1 MDADSGQ
8 FAHLNFM
15 LFNLQEM
22 SSEIDDLTSKF
33 AYPVSLVKRN
43 NDKWSIVSKV
53 TDYSVLIINGDSV
66 AQNNVEYLGIL

>member
-1 MDADSGQ
+1 
-8 FAHLNFM
+8 
-15 LFNLQEM
+15 M
-22 SSEIDDLTSKF
+22 SSEIDDLTSEF

-66 AQNNVEYLGIL
+66 AQNNAEYLGIL